1 MDFIEKN
8 LKPLFKKYPKLSV
21 LLVVVV
27 VIILIDVVYYTG
39 KEIGKW
45 VYYLNQ

>member
-8 LKPLFKKYPKLSV
+8 LKPLMKKYPKLSV
-21 LLVVVV
+21 FLIVVL
-27 VIILIDVVYYTG
+27 LIDFVYYSG